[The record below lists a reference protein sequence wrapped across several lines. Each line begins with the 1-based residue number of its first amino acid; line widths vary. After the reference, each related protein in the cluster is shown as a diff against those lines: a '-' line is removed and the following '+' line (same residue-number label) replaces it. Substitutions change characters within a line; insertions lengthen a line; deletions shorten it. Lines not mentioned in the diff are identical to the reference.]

1 VIAIPLAD
9 LPEAEPLPTALLEPD
24 SEAWQRGLR
33 LVDRSDGA
41 GGRVTAGS
49 WQSGVFRTRPF
60 TFGGHE
66 WMWVIEGC
74 IEVAADHGRW
84 LIRQGEA
91 GLIPAGLCCTWTQ
104 LGPVTKVFL
113 RWDGTLPDSPVFS
126 APWLSSAPER
136 SFGYAGREGILLAAA
151 NTASWLSATHKIR
164 IAIFDTV
171 PYLTEEPSTRLTT

>member
-1 VIAIPLAD
+1 MIAIPLAG
-9 LPEAEPLPTALLEPD
+9 LSETEPLPTALLEPD

-66 WMWVIEGC
+66 WVWVIEGC
-74 IEVAADHGRW
+74 IEIAGDHGRW
-84 LIRQGEA
+84 LIRRGEA
-91 GLIPAGLCCTWTQ
+91 GVIPAGLCCTWTQ

-113 RWDGTLPDSPVFS
+113 RWDGTPPDSPAACS
-126 APWLSSAPER
+126 PWLSSAPGR
-136 SFGYAGREGILLAAA
+136 SFGYTGREGMLLAAP
-151 NTASWLSATHKIR
+151 NTASWVSATHKIR
-164 IAIFDTV
+164 IAILEAM
-171 PYLTEEPSTRLTT
+171 PYLTEEPPSRSAT